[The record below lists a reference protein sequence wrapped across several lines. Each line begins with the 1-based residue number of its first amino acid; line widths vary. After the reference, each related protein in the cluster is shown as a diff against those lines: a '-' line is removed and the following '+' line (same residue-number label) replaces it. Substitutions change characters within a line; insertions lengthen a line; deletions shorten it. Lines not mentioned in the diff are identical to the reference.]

1 MVRIIAAVIF
11 IVYSINLNAQE
22 SGEEIAKKLA
32 NPIANLISLPL
43 QSNWDLGIGSS
54 NGSKMTLD
62 LAGNFSI

>member
-1 MVRIIAAVIF
+1 MKIIAAVIF

-43 QSNWDLGIGSS
+43 QSKWDLEIGSS
-54 NGSKMTLD
+54 NGSKMTL
-62 LAGNFSI
+62 NIQR